1 MKILVYAFDPVGE
14 SAYLPHNC
22 PPQSVVYTGTHDTPT
37 FVQWLFEE
45 ASPDERDYASDYLR
59 LRPDEGFG
67 WGAVCGAG
75 GVTRPAGAHPAPRQ
89 PAVVPQPSQK
99 GVYRPSRPRSQPL
112 GGWRVTEASRLRVTF
127 SPTQATAVRRAPRAR
142 RAAVFRFFTA

>member
-45 ASPDERDYASDYLR
+45 AGPGERDYASDYLR
-59 LRPDEGFG
+59 LRSDEGFG
-67 WGAVCGAG
+67 WGAVCGAW
-75 GVTRPAGAHPAPRQ
+75 GAPSALAVAPLQ
-89 PAVVPQPSQK
+89 DV
-99 GVYRPSRPRSQPL
+99 L
-112 GGWRVTEASRLRVTF
+112 GLGKDARVNFPGTTGPENWSWRVRADALNPGVADHLGKITRTY
-127 SPTQATAVRRAPRAR
+127 RRG
-142 RAAVFRFFTA
+142 